1 MRRKEQMLLAPAL
14 AEQGL
19 IATSAGAALQGPVG
33 AGLGLFTLP
42 QTGRFAQDAEVFRS
56 HT

>member
-1 MRRKEQMLLAPAL
+1 MRRNEQMLLAPAL